1 MHRIVKDVTIN
12 KVISEYKQAKREMKL
27 ANLQMYADA
36 GFTIDA
42 TAQILQISS
51 VTLRTFAYN
60 NKIKFRK
67 ARNGKQT
74 TIRK

>member
-1 MHRIVKDVTIN
+1 
-12 KVISEYKQAKREMKL
+12 MKL

-36 GFTIDA
+36 GFTINA
-42 TAQILQISS
+42 TAEILQISP